1 MNITIEGKWGR
12 ILRLSEN
19 KIKIE
24 VISKKDKLMVYNS
37 KGSTYE
43 LVFDLSLLLGV
54 ELESWSLLDRMTKVG
69 YGPFLRLNIG
79 LSGDKFFK
87 FNKSPRDLTCFYYN
101 QSNKEDIKKLYDFLI
116 NYIEKRNSN
125 IMNESTSNPDDDI
138 SIKLEKILS
147 LKNKGIIS
155 DEEYEQKRSEL
166 INFLKF

>member
-54 ELESWSLLDRMTKVG
+54 ELESWSLLDRMTKGG
-69 YGPFLRLNIG
+69 YGPFLRFNIG

-87 FNKSPRDLTCFYYN
+87 FNKSPRDLTYFYYN

-125 IMNESTSNPDDDI
+125 ITNESTSSPDDDI

-166 INFLKF
+166 LSRF